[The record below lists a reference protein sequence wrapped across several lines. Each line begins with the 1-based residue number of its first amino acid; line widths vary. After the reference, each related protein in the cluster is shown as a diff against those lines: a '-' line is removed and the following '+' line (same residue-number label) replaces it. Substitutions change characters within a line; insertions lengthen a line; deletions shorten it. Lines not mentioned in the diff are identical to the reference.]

1 MIYISKATYRN
12 VLIIQK
18 MDSFENLTTSQ
29 QIHPISACPITA
41 HRFCSGSGGGGGGG
55 DGVRDSFSGSD
66 LARFS

>member
-1 MIYISKATYRN
+1 MMYISKTTYQN

-55 DGVRDSFSGSD
+55 VRDSFSGSD

>member
-1 MIYISKATYRN
+1 MMYISKATYQN

-41 HRFCSGSGGGGGGG
+41 HRFCSGSGGGGGGS
-55 DGVRDSFSGSD
+55 VRDSFSGSD

>member
-41 HRFCSGSGGGGGGG
+41 HRFCSGSGGGGG

>member
-1 MIYISKATYRN
+1 MMYISKATYQN

-29 QIHPISACPITA
+29 QIHPITA

-55 DGVRDSFSGSD
+55 VRDSFSGSD
-66 LARFS
+66 LGRFS

>member
-1 MIYISKATYRN
+1 MMYISKATYQN

-29 QIHPISACPITA
+29 QIHSISACPITA

-55 DGVRDSFSGSD
+55 VRDSFSGSD

>member
-1 MIYISKATYRN
+1 MMYISKATYQN
-12 VLIIQK
+12 LLIIQK

-55 DGVRDSFSGSD
+55 VRDSFSGSD

>member
-1 MIYISKATYRN
+1 MMYISKATYQN
-12 VLIIQK
+12 VLIVQK

-55 DGVRDSFSGSD
+55 VRDSFSGSD

>member
-1 MIYISKATYRN
+1 MMYISKATYQN

-55 DGVRDSFSGSD
+55 VRDSFSGSD
-66 LARFS
+66 LAHFS

>member
-1 MIYISKATYRN
+1 
-12 VLIIQK
+12 

-29 QIHPISACPITA
+29 QIHPKSACPITA

-55 DGVRDSFSGSD
+55 VRDSFSGSD

>member
-1 MIYISKATYRN
+1 MMYISKATYQN
-12 VLIIQK
+12 VLIVQK

-41 HRFCSGSGGGGGGG
+41 HRFFSGSGGGGGG
-55 DGVRDSFSGSD
+55 GVRDSFSGSD

>member
-1 MIYISKATYRN
+1 MMYISKATYQN

-41 HRFCSGSGGGGGGG
+41 HRFCSGSGGGGGGV
-55 DGVRDSFSGSD
+55 VRDSFSGSD

>member
-1 MIYISKATYRN
+1 MMYISKATYQN

-55 DGVRDSFSGSD
+55 IRDSFSGSD

>member
-1 MIYISKATYRN
+1 MMYISKATYQN

-55 DGVRDSFSGSD
+55 VRDSFSGSD
-66 LARFS
+66 WARFS

>member
-1 MIYISKATYRN
+1 MMYISKATYQN

-41 HRFCSGSGGGGGGG
+41 HRFCSGSGGSGGG
-55 DGVRDSFSGSD
+55 GVRDSFSGSD